1 MRSIQRRLAVAVVAA
16 LLLATTP
23 VLPALP
29 ALADDEFE
37 IDDVGKVKR
46 GEKEITLRA
55 DVGKPD
61 LICTWR
67 VKYAD
72 GNTDTV
78 GKDESEKNGVC
89 EVEFD
94 VPDRKSVVGDATVK
108 LKVETKKGTD
118 RGKASRNFTV
128 RDRRGG

>member
-1 MRSIQRRLAVAVVAA
+1 MRSIQRRLAVAVAAA
-16 LLLATTP
+16 LLLATAP

-37 IDDVGKVKR
+37 IDDVGRVKR

-67 VKYAD
+67 IKYAD

-78 GKDESEKNGVC
+78 GEDESEKNGVC

-108 LKVETKKGTD
+108 LKIETKKGTD